1 MIQKTFLFAFFIIF
15 AHSSL
20 LASTAAMTTKTVKLK
35 YDLNFIL
42 EKVLSYKHLEANSSI
57 INPIIY
63 LKSKTPLKQFQDA
76 IESQWGQRP
85 KEFTNAY
92 AVKNNEIYLLDDADY
107 YKKTERFIDDSLAHE
122 LTHFVQVKYQNFDIN
137 DESLEWDAVDI
148 QTWFRDNFC
157 VK

>member
-1 MIQKTFLFAFFIIF
+1 MIYKTFLLSLFIF

-20 LASTAAMTTKTVKLK
+20 FASISTMTTKTVKLQHE
-35 YDLNFIL
+35 LNFIL
-42 EKVLSYKHLEANSSI
+42 DKVLSYKHLEVNASI
-57 INPIIY
+57 INPKIY

-107 YKKTERFIDDSLAHE
+107 YKKTERYIDDSLAHE

-157 VK
+157 KK